1 MWTFEAEINIIG
13 INPFVSVP
21 DEILQAIFLQADKT
35 KGFIPIRGS
44 VNDKPY
50 KQTLLRYSG
59 QWRLYINTAM
69 LKNSPKRIGELIK
82 ISVEYD
88 DENREIEMPQPF
100 AKALNENREAK
111 RVFERLSASRR
122 LEIVSYLSRL
132 KTEQSL
138 QNNINRAI
146 LFLLGKEKFVG
157 RKLL

>member
-50 KQTLLRYSG
+50 KQTLVRYSG
-59 QWRLYINTAM
+59 QWRLYINTTM

-100 AKALNENREAK
+100 AKAHKENREAK